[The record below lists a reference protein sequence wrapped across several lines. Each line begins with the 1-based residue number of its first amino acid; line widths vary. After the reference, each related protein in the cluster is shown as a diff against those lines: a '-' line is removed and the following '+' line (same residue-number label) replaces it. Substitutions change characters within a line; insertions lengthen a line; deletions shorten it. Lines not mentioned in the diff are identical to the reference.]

1 MNCVSS
7 PNKDIL
13 GHALIWNWIVWCGQ
27 VNVWHELELSKLHSV
42 TRFAWDVQGVTWVI
56 YKLQYFRKLWD
67 NTIVLIWSSQC
78 KSFWLIPPFLHLNL
92 IILNVTFLTLFL
104 LKSSFLL
111 SKNFP
116 TWSLLMKR
124 HSSVKPGSHLH
135 FIFQMN
141 THHRLIQSG
150 RKLHNSNYFLLT
162 SF

>member
-1 MNCVSS
+1 MKLNSVMWTSECVARIRVVQITFSYKIRMRCTRSYMSNIQIAIFSETLRQHNCFDLKLSMQELLIDS
-7 PNKDIL
+7 PIL
-13 GHALIWNWIVWCGQ
+13 TF
-27 VNVWHELELSKLHSV
+27 KL
-42 TRFAWDVQGVTWVI
+42 
-56 YKLQYFRKLWD
+56 
-67 NTIVLIWSSQC
+67 
-78 KSFWLIPPFLHLNL
+78 
-92 IILNVTFLTLFL
+92 ILNVTFLTLFL